1 MLFLFLACSSPQDW
15 KDPETVTGTGGPRIA
30 LVDFLSPLDGDTVTN
45 PVTFEVRQLGV
56 HSAEIYADGWYL
68 GSVDSMGQLT
78 YDFHGVDYPR
88 VITVEGLDLGGRVV
102 ATDQMTMVATEASS
116 GSSSPAGTS
125 GLASVP
131 YYYQYDNDFEPTATC
146 GLTSAAMLLGAK
158 GRNRTPDALYRD
170 YGKAQGQS
178 PEALAELY
186 RWEGLTADSGR
197 TASRAELRAML
208 DAGSPVVVHGF
219 WTSAGHIVTLV
230 GYDNTGW
237 LVHDPAGDWYHGYGS
252 SWGESVHY
260 PFNSAWDDNLSWDG
274 DIWWSTAR

>member
-15 KDPETVTGTGGPRIA
+15 NDPQTVTGSAGSSVA

-45 PVTFEVRQLGV
+45 PVTFEVQQLGV
-56 HSAEIYADGWYL
+56 WSADIYADDWFL

-88 VITVEGLDLGGRVV
+88 VITVEGFDLSGRVV
-102 ATDQMTMVATEASS
+102 ATDHITMVATDSSAGSATGAS
-116 GSSSPAGTS
+116 GFTV
-125 GLASVP
+125 VP
-131 YYYQYDNDFEPTATC
+131 YYYQYDNDFEPTSTC
-146 GLTSAAMLLGAK
+146 GLTSAAMMLGSR

-170 YGKAQGQS
+170 YGKTQGQS

-186 RWEGLTADSGR
+186 RWEGFTADSGR
-197 TASRAELRAML
+197 SATRAQLRAML
-208 DAGSPVVVHGF
+208 DAGDPVVVHGF
-219 WTSAGHIVTLV
+219 WTSAGHIVTLI
-230 GYDNTGW
+230 GYDSTGW
-237 LVHDPAGDWYHGYGS
+237 LVHDPAGDWYHGYGG
-252 SWGESVHY
+252 SWGDSVHY

>member
-1 MLFLFLACSSPQDW
+1 M
-15 KDPETVTGTGGPRIA
+15 
-30 LVDFLSPLDGDTVTN
+30 TN

-56 HSAEIYADGWYL
+56 HSAEIYADGWFL

-78 YDFHGVDYPR
+78 YDFHGVGYPR

-102 ATDQMTMVATEASS
+102 ATDQMTMVATDASS

-125 GLASVP
+125 GFASVP

-146 GLTSAAMLLGAK
+146 GLTSAAMLLGA
-158 GRNRTPDALYRD
+158 RIAHRMRCIETM
-170 YGKAQGQS
+170 AQGQS

-260 PFNSAWDDNLSWDG
+260 PFNSAWDDNLSCG